1 MSTIVKYDGVT
12 LNPPPYVS
20 FSTEKVDYGNRWGLI
35 KNYTLNGQLEIG
47 SQTTGVISDL
57 TNIFLTNFKDFSV
70 VDAGVTYISESCVH
84 VDSLSIAANKFSN
97 YGNSTGYIPYTVQL
111 KSYDVTSGVLDPSNE
126 WSFKENDDKNI
137 EVTHKVSA
145 RAIRTGSSNTAKTN
159 AYNFVNT
166 FLPKVDG
173 VRARPGQECSLP
185 AGISTTNNITNSSNL
200 QHMTLMSES
209 ESFDRLTSTLSVNQ
223 NFKSSNAN
231 INGTWVFMKSGAT
244 LQKDAGQDY
253 PTASLTVEVFGS
265 EAGLAQIKTV
275 GLIGYINYQKGVAD
289 LLDASA
295 SVNDFFQTSLKVSD
309 DPNSNSIKLDVE
321 FVSGNS
327 TYADFYSGFFDYKI
341 DMSEDSVTHLRTYNI
356 NGNFL
361 CKGNYT
367 HRTNKLNDFT
377 ASVGSYDS
385 YLYDLV
391 SDYASDLNSFFAS
404 DNIIHPVN
412 PSPKTTAA
420 TLNPNQASLSLSAS
434 FSDMD
439 FIEGIHELKYN
450 VGVELPIKVYRTIDS
465 ATVNGHHVVQEL
477 TNNANSEKINVSV
490 DALYNGHSS
499 TTLPGG
505 NSIGEEIAFVFS
517 RVEGLMGG
525 TVSFQTSETN
535 DKSNYDS
542 LSYYNEKKSYTLMD
556 RATIGQSTFLKTN
569 QIYLNSAG
577 QEANPGAAKQRAA
590 SRQYGE

>member
-1 MSTIVKYDGVT
+1 MSAIVQYNGIIID
-12 LNPPPYVS
+12 PPPFVS

-35 KNYTLNGQLEIG
+35 KIYNLDGQFEVANQSISVLSSLSNVF
-47 SQTTGVISDL
+47 SQ
-57 TNIFLTNFKDFSV
+57 NFKQFSV
-70 VDAGVTYISESCVH
+70 TDAGVIYILDECVH
-84 VDSLSIAANKFSN
+84 VDSLSISANKFRK
-97 YGNSTGYIPYTVQL
+97 YGDSIGHIPYTVQL
-111 KSYDVTSGVLDPSNE
+111 KSYDVTNGVLDPSNE

-145 RAIRTGSSNTAKTN
+145 KAIRTSSSNTAKTN
-159 AYNFVNT
+159 VYDFVNT
-166 FLPKVDG
+166 FLPKVGG

-223 NFKSSNAN
+223 NFKSANAN
-231 INGTWVFMKSGAT
+231 INGNFVFAKSGAT

-253 PTASLTVEVFGS
+253 PTASLTVELFGS
-265 EAGLAQIKTV
+265 ETALSALKANGLM
-275 GLIGYINYQKGVAD
+275 GYINYQKDVAD

-295 SVNDFFQTSLKVSD
+295 NVNDFFQTSFKVSD

-327 TYADFYSGFFDYKI
+327 TYANFYSGFFDYKI

-361 CKGNYT
+361 CKGNHT

-377 ASVGSYDS
+377 DSLSSYDS

-391 SDYASDLNSFFAS
+391 SNYASDLNSFFAS

-420 TLNPNQASLSLSAS
+420 TLNPNEASLSLSAS
-434 FSDMD
+434 FSDAD
-439 FIEGIHELKYN
+439 FINGIHELKYN

-477 TNNANSEKINVSV
+477 TNSANAEKINVSV
-490 DALYNGHSS
+490 DALYNGVNS
-499 TTLPGG
+499 TVLPGG
-505 NSIGEEIAFVFS
+505 NSIEEEIAFIFS

-525 TVSFQTSETN
+525 VVSFQTSETN
-535 DKSNYDS
+535 DKSHWNV

-556 RATIGQSTFLKTN
+556 NNVRGQSTFLNTN
-569 QIYLNSAG
+569 QVYLNSDGSDMNA
-577 QEANPGAAKQRAA
+577 GAAKQRAP